1 MNTQQS
7 SASPGIWGM
16 RHEAFLRQYR
26 HSTYVT
32 LLTSG
37 ALDDHLA
44 EIDQCATEMSEK
56 LTERLIAERR
66 ITETLKRDDPV
77 RWVQEMNSV
86 KAAVREIVCAEIIDV
101 G

>member
-1 MNTQQS
+1 MNTQQTIPS
-7 SASPGIWGM
+7 LGIWGM

-37 ALDDHLA
+37 VLDDYLA
-44 EIDQCATEMSEK
+44 GIDVCAAEMSEK

-66 ITETLKRDDPV
+66 ITEALKRDDPI
-77 RWVQEMNSV
+77 RWAQEMNSV
-86 KAAVREIVCAEIIDV
+86 KAAVREVVCAEIIDV

>member
-7 SASPGIWGM
+7 STSPGIWGM
-16 RHEAFLRQYR
+16 RHEAFLRQYQ

-32 LLTSG
+32 LLASG
-37 ALDDHLA
+37 DLDDYLA
-44 EIDQCATEMSEK
+44 GIDQCAAEMAEK
-56 LTERLIAERR
+56 LTERLIAECG
-66 ITETLKRDDPV
+66 ITEALKQDDPV

-86 KAAVREIVCAEIIDV
+86 KAAVGEIVYAEIIDV

>member
-7 SASPGIWGM
+7 STSPGIWGM
-16 RHEAFLRQYR
+16 RHEAFLRQYL

-32 LLTSG
+32 LLASG
-37 ALDDHLA
+37 DLDDSLA
-44 EIDQCATEMSEK
+44 GIDQCATEMAEK
-56 LTERLIAERR
+56 LTERLMAERG
-66 ITETLKRDDPV
+66 ITEALKQDDPV

-86 KAAVREIVCAEIIDV
+86 KAAVREIVYAEIINV

>member
-7 SASPGIWGM
+7 SAFSGIWEM
-16 RHEAFLRQYR
+16 RHEAFLLQYR

-32 LLTSG
+32 LLMSG
-37 ALDDHLA
+37 ALDNYLA
-44 EIDQCATEMSEK
+44 GIDVCATEMAEK
-56 LTERLIAERR
+56 LTERLIAERG
-66 ITETLKRDDPV
+66 ITEALKWDDPV

-86 KAAVREIVCAEIIDV
+86 KAAVREIVYAEIINV

>member
-7 SASPGIWGM
+7 SASIGIWGM

-37 ALDDHLA
+37 KLDDYLAGIGQCAA
-44 EIDQCATEMSEK
+44 EIAEK
-56 LTERLIAERR
+56 LTERLIAERG
-66 ITETLKRDDPV
+66 ITEALKRDDPV
-77 RWVQEMNSV
+77 RWEMNSV
-86 KAAVREIVCAEIIDV
+86 KAAVREIVYAEIIDV

>member
-1 MNTQQS
+1 MNAQQS

-16 RHEAFLRQYR
+16 RHKAFLRQYR

-44 EIDQCATEMSEK
+44 EIDQCATEMAEK
-56 LTERLIAERR
+56 LTERLIAERG
-66 ITETLKRDDPV
+66 ITEALKQDDPV

-86 KAAVREIVCAEIIDV
+86 KAAVGEIVYAEIIDV

>member
-7 SASPGIWGM
+7 STSPGIWGM

-37 ALDDHLA
+37 GLDDYLA
-44 EIDQCATEMSEK
+44 GIDVCATEMAEK
-56 LTERLIAERR
+56 LTERLIAERG
-66 ITETLKRDDPV
+66 ITEALKRDDLI

-86 KAAVREIVCAEIIDV
+86 KTMVREIICAEIIDV

>member
-1 MNTQQS
+1 MNTRQTIP
-7 SASPGIWGM
+7 SPGIRGM

-37 ALDDHLA
+37 GLDDYLA
-44 EIDQCATEMSEK
+44 GIDVCATEMAEK
-56 LTERLIAERR
+56 LTERLIAKRG
-66 ITETLKRDDPV
+66 ITEALKRDDLI

-86 KAAVREIVCAEIIDV
+86 KAMVREIICAEIIDV

>member
-7 SASPGIWGM
+7 SAPLGIWGM
-16 RHEAFLRQYR
+16 RHEAFLRQHR

-37 ALDDHLA
+37 ELDDYLA
-44 EIDQCATEMSEK
+44 GIDQCATEMAEK
-56 LTERLIAERR
+56 LIERLIAERG
-66 ITETLKRDDPV
+66 IMEALKRDDPV
-77 RWVQEMNSV
+77 RWVREMNSV

>member
-7 SASPGIWGM
+7 STSPGIWGM

-32 LLTSG
+32 LLASG
-37 ALDDHLA
+37 DLDDSLA
-44 EIDQCATEMSEK
+44 GINQCATEMAEK
-56 LTERLIAERR
+56 LTERLMAERG
-66 ITETLKRDDPV
+66 ITEALKQDDPV

-86 KAAVREIVCAEIIDV
+86 KAAVREIVYAEIINV

>member
-37 ALDDHLA
+37 GLDDYLA
-44 EIDQCATEMSEK
+44 GIEQCAAEMAEK
-56 LTERLIAERR
+56 LTERLIAERE
-66 ITETLKRDDPV
+66 ITEALKRDDPV
-77 RWVQEMNSV
+77 RCVQEMNSV